1 MESDFLKYVN
11 RVDVNLNGLVLRIME
26 DDFKQVT
33 KDTLEA
39 ITKYDKKKCIRNS
52 DATRKNQIRLLIYFA
67 ITMKK
72 PFNKITEDDIIDF
85 TARKKSNGK
94 KWTSAYQVCY
104 VL

>member
-1 MESDFLKYVN
+1 MESDLLKYKN
-11 RVDVNLNGLVLRIME
+11 REELKFNELVIRIME
-26 DDFKQVT
+26 KDFKQLAEEHL
-33 KDTLEA
+33 KA
-39 ITKYDKKKCIRNS
+39 IRKYDKKKCIRNS
-52 DATRKNQIRLLIYFA
+52 EATRKNQIRLLIYFA